1 MQARIAELLFLLWA
15 WTEQSH
21 QNPPELSAITDE
33 CTEIKFLRELTEH
46 YKSKLSAMRDKQPHL
61 DKEANMLVLAAG
73 KYRAD
78 INGRS
83 YALLAAAAKEIAA
96 EQKLKTAT
104 AAAQIEPLLN
114 EAQKRV
120 AQLEVQRAAKATLT
134 TSYTEPAKNSGGTGS
149 KAGFASPC
157 VVTATRTFTSPQSCP
172 NDPAAE
178 TKIKQAAAAAAAITT
193 LPTVTYWTKAPYTD
207 EITIK
212 LKGNAVNTA
221 ALTSNDGCGDDNS
234 AGTNGVAITGITTTH
249 RKGTVDKTEVKTN
262 NKCNAASPSDD
273 EATKA
278 KKTLAGALC
287 AAQTAN
293 TETTKAISEY
303 TTVEEITSNVEDLAL
318 LIVSGK
324 LDGEAAAQKEKAV
337 TSILGAKETN
347 IKPKIFDPL
356 SKPDPIL
363 KFTKGD
369 APISIESAAASGTSF
384 ARALAVYEV
393 ESHKNLAAAAST
405 GDNPKEAERADAAEK
420 TGEKKDGDNKT
431 ATNTTGSNSFV
442 INKAPLLLAVFLR

>member
-1 MQARIAELLFLLWA
+1 MLWA
-15 WTEQSH
+15 WTEQTQQS
-21 QNPPELSAITDE
+21 PPNLSAIKDE

-46 YKSKLSAMRDKQPHL
+46 YKSKLSAMHAKQPQL
-61 DKEANMLVLAAG
+61 DKEANMLYLAAA
-73 KYRAD
+73 KHRTSN
-78 INGRS
+78 NGRS
-83 YALLAAAAKEIAA
+83 YALLPAAAKEIAA
-96 EQKLKTAT
+96 EQKLRTAA
-104 AAAQIEPLLN
+104 AAAQIEPLLT

-134 TSYTEPAKNSGGTGS
+134 TSYTEPVKNSGGTGS

-157 VVTATRTFTSPQSCP
+157 VVTASRAFANPEKCTE
-172 NDPAAE
+172 DPGTTNAL
-178 TKIKQAAAAAAAITT
+178 KQAAAAAAAITT

-234 AGTNGVAITGITTTH
+234 AGTSGVAITGITTAHKPPKVET
-249 RKGTVDKTEVKTN
+249 TEVKANT
-262 NKCNAASPSDD
+262 KCTTSQPNDD
-273 EATKA
+273 EVTKA

-442 INKAPLLLAVFLR
+442 IKKAPLLLAVFLR